1 MKKFS
6 LVFATI
12 GIIAAS
18 CAQLESQSSPVSGE
32 TVKIRFC
39 AEFPGGDPD
48 TRVALDETGTLSWKG
63 GETATLIFGKDANNS
78 DNPVI
83 ASVEPGVFEGEIT
96 IPDGF
101 ELSDLCG
108 IVVPSENNANFR
120 LNGTKRRIRMLGY
133 TEQTQQKDGELNP
146 MYAPFFVAVTSDE
159 LVKNEDGTYCIPS
172 VKLLSAHDLI
182 RFNVFGKHADSK
194 SDERI
199 QSVNVT
205 ASDRFCCTFE
215 YGVDGSGLG
224 TNGASYGTVVL
235 EEPALLQEAKADG
248 AKLFLGVSLG
258 GDRKVTQV
266 VVKTDKAEYTKTVSQ
281 TFTQKKDFTKLRV
294 WDANLDL
301 STFSRKDTEREDYYK
316 RKVLSIAKRAQLP
329 SIQVTYTHGEDMIS
343 FVVVNEDYY
352 AQSGIKQE
360 NAHLTT
366 ESVYQACS
374 MSKVPVSYI
383 AMKMVEEGKLDL
395 MKPVYQYYGVYSD
408 DDEITDEQEDADN
421 AMLALFTDDE
431 SKVKAKKITAKMLLL
446 HTTGL
451 DNGTYSGITSGDA
464 GIWQVEPDYTTY
476 KYSGPAVHIL
486 DLLLGK
492 ILGDLHGE
500 DYNDLA
506 KYSLHYIF
514 NKIDIVNANYYW
526 KDDYETLAAIGHYSN
541 GTWGTGS
548 KWTAANAAYTLR
560 TSTEE
565 YTKFLKWI
573 NKGADFTGGVESENY
588 KAMFAQ
594 YGVNTD
600 TETTWQGYIW
610 RIENNADLGLMYHHR
625 GNNTNFNGWMCTI
638 PEHDKTLMYMTNG
651 QTSYNYYQAMAELF
665 LGAKTAAL
673 ASTGS
678 ALPAEESDSI
688 GNAGQYDVEIE

>member
-1 MKKFS
+1 MI
-6 LVFATI
+6 FAALCMV
-12 GIIAAS
+12 AAS
-18 CAQLESQSSPVSGE
+18 CAQLESQHSPAAGE

-39 AEFPGGDPD
+39 AEFPGAAPD
-48 TRVALDETGTLSWKG
+48 TRVALGETGALSWKG

-96 IPDGF
+96 IPNGF

-108 IVVPSENNANFR
+108 IVVPSENGANFR
-120 LNGTKRRIRMLGY
+120 LNGSKRRIRMIGY

-146 MYAPFFVAVTSDE
+146 MYAPFFVPVTSEE
-159 LVKNEDGTYCIPS
+159 LVKNDDGTYCLPS

-194 SDERI
+194 ADERVL
-199 QSVNVT
+199 SVNVT
-205 ASDRFCCTFE
+205 ASGKLCCSFE

-224 TNGASYGTVVL
+224 TNGASYGTVTL
-235 EEPALLQEAKADG
+235 AEPALLPEAKADG
-248 AKLFLGVSLG
+248 VKLFLGVSLG
-258 GDRKVTQV
+258 GDRTVTEV
-266 VVKTDKAEYTKTVSQ
+266 VVKTDKAEYTKIVKQSLL
-281 TFTQKKDFTKLRV
+281 QKRDFTALRV
-294 WDANLDL
+294 YNANLDL

-316 RKVLSIAKRAQLP
+316 RKVLSIAKRALLP
-329 SIQVTYTHGEDMIS
+329 SIQVTYTHGDDMIS

-352 AQSGIKQE
+352 AKEDIKQE
-360 NAHLTT
+360 NAQLTT
-366 ESVYQACS
+366 RSVYQACS
-374 MSKVPVSYI
+374 MSKVPMAYM

-421 AMLALFTDDE
+421 AMLALFADEE
-431 SKVKAKKITAKMLLL
+431 SKVKAKKITTKMLLL

-451 DNGTYSGITSGDA
+451 DNATYSGITSGSE
-464 GIWQVEPDYTTY
+464 GIWKVEPDYTTY

-506 KYSLHYIF
+506 KYSMHYIF
-514 NKIDIVNANYYW
+514 NKIGIVDANYFW
-526 KDDYETLAAIGHYSN
+526 KDEYSTLAAVGHYSN

-548 KWTAANAAYTLR
+548 KWTEANAAYTLR

-594 YGVNTD
+594 YGVD
-600 TETTWQGYIW
+600 QDSETAWQGLIW
-610 RIENNADLGLMYHHR
+610 RIENHADLGLVYHHR

-638 PEHDKTLMYMTNG
+638 PEQDKTLMYMTNG
-651 QTSYNYYQAMAELF
+651 QASYNYYQAVAELF
-665 LGAKTAAL
+665 LGAKLAAL
-673 ASTGS
+673 DGHGS
-678 ALPAEESDSI
+678 ALPAEESDSV
-688 GNAGQYDVEIE
+688 GNAGKYDVELE